1 MVKEP
6 SPHPIK
12 SFASLTDTPVLC
24 GTAVVP
30 LAPLTTPASSVF
42 VLLPVYKIN
51 SSSINIIPT
60 KVTASVLLCA
70 AIVEPSEALVREPN
84 VFPVFVAYRIN
95 SLFTFIVPLDGKEE
109 ASATVTLV
117 LYTSKSEL
125 NVVDAVSKSE
135 ALVKGIEVT
144 ELLIPVDNVVAE

>member
-1 MVKEP
+1 M
-6 SPHPIK
+6 
-12 SFASLTDTPVLC
+12 
-24 GTAVVP
+24 
-30 LAPLTTPASSVF
+30 
-42 VLLPVYKIN
+42 
-51 SSSINIIPT
+51 
-60 KVTASVLLCA
+60 
-70 AIVEPSEALVREPN
+70 VEPSEALVKEPN

-95 SLFTFIVPLDGKEE
+95 SLFIFIVPLDGKEE

-125 NVVDAVSKSE
+125 NVVDAVSKLE